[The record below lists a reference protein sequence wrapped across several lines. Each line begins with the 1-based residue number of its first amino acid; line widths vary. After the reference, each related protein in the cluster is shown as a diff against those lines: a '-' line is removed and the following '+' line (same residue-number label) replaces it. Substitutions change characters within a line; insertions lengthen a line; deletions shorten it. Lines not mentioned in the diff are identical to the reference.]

1 MAEDASNRSGCG
13 NLSFLASVQN
23 NVPLAEV
30 NSPRKCELAIFD
42 DPIAEK
48 VIDSLRR
55 EISMLEQRLVKTE
68 E

>member
-1 MAEDASNRSGCG
+1 MAEDAYNRSGCG
-13 NLSFLASVQN
+13 NLSFLASVQKN
-23 NVPLAEV
+23 LTAAEV

-42 DPIAEK
+42 DAIVEE